1 MIEKTLIVATLILCV
16 IGVTVTLPILI
27 DYTSPIET
35 ALYTLSLVLGQA
47 AISTIYRKWR

>member
-16 IGVTVTLPILI
+16 IGVTVTLPIMVG
-27 DYTSPIET
+27 YTSPIET